1 MASHGAAQPEALRP
15 RVPRAAR
22 PLLLALACIPAL
34 AIADVDDSAYD
45 TATQR
50 TTSAARRA
58 MDQQFERERKLE
70 EARDGRERE
79 EVAANAAARLA
90 ELAARPYP
98 VRLLESRCTE
108 CHKAGH
114 YMEQSHSLPGW
125 WFVVLRMKYLNDAEL
140 EIADIPVLA
149 SHLTAIRGAGGLVA
163 VVEYAALPALLAASL
178 LAGGWVQR
186 RRVRARNV
194 IKDSNQ

>member
-1 MASHGAAQPEALRP
+1 MGSHGAAQPEALRP
-15 RVPRAAR
+15 SVRRAAR
-22 PLLLALACIPAL
+22 FLLLGLATIPSL
-34 AIADVDDSAYD
+34 ANADVDDSAYD

-50 TTSAARRA
+50 ASPAARRA

-70 EARDGRERE
+70 EARDARERE
-79 EVAANAAARLA
+79 EAAANAAARLA

-98 VRLLESRCTE
+98 VRLLESRCTA

-114 YMEQSHSLPGW
+114 YMEQSHTLPGW

-140 EIADIPVLA
+140 EAADIPVLA

-163 VVEYAALPALLAASL
+163 VLEYAALPALLAASL
-178 LAGGWVQR
+178 LAGGWFR
-186 RRVRARNV
+186 RRRARARNV
-194 IKDSNQ
+194 IEDNNQ